1 MSAPSAEERRQ
12 LVEQVLAAIDP
23 RLSPGLREVL
33 ALPGPAPLPAPEQMV
48 AIAGHRSAG
57 KTRLLPLVGR
67 LLGRTGVDLDHYL
80 ERTHGRPLRTWVA
93 EAPAEFRAAERRALL
108 ELPPGGLVSLGG
120 GFLAHHADALEGRF
134 TLMVPISFDT
144 YRERLLRDRTRPRLR
159 PELSLEEELSSVFH
173 EREALHARVPTVAL
187 VDFLRGC
194 LTSEVPL

>member
-1 MSAPSAEERRQ
+1 MSALSAEERQR
-12 LVEQVLAAIDP
+12 LVEQVLAAVDP
-23 RLSPGLREVL
+23 RLAPGLREAL
-33 ALPGPAPLPAPEQMV
+33 AC
-48 AIAGHRSAG
+48 AGSRAG
-57 KTRLLPLVGR
+57 KTRLLPLVGE
-67 LLGRTGVDLDHYL
+67 LLGRRGLDLDAHV
-80 ERTHGRPLRTWVA
+80 ERTHGRQLRTWVA

-120 GFLAHHADALEGRF
+120 GFLAHHSAVLTGVF
-134 TLMVPISFDT
+134 TLLVPISFDS

-194 LTSEVPL
+194 LTAEVLP